1 MRKSFINR
9 LKNEPI
15 IYTKKYRYVADQ
27 NNDILDIYRM
37 ENKLNDTL
45 FYHNILYYEH
55 IIIKL

>member
-1 MRKSFINR
+1 MKKAFINR

-15 IYTKKYRYVADQ
+15 IYTRKYRYVADQ

-37 ENKLNDTL
+37 ENRLKDTL